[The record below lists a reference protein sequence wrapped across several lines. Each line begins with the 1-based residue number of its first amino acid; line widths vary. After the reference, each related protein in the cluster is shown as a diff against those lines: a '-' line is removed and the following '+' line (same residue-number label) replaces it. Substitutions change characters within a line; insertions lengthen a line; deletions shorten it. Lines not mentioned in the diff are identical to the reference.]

1 MAKDIKSPLKKK
13 RKKSGNSFM
22 FVSALLAIFA
32 GLLMSFILLFIL
44 EATKTESNFEL
55 PSQVFNNFITYA
67 FKDTPSMIKV
77 LYNAAPLIL
86 CGLAVGFAF
95 KAGLFNIGATGQ
107 YTVGAFFSLI
117 AVILW
122 GFPWWAAIL
131 IAMIT
136 GGLWGFVPGYFK
148 AKFNINEVITTIMLN
163 WVAVF
168 FTRLLLYNLPD
179 MRTLPP
185 WDRTDAIGYHNPSGL
200 LPDLGLKELTGSS
213 FINIG
218 IIIAIVVAIIIHIVM
233 NKTTFGYEIK
243 ACGHNK
249 NASIYAGIKAKRT
262 IILTMVISGA
272 LSGIAGGVSFL
283 AGTIQFTTDSQLL
296 PMGFNGIP
304 VALLAFSNPLGIIV
318 SGLFIG
324 YLYVG
329 GQAFEGVYSSEVTN
343 IILSVIIYF
352 SAFTLIVSQFLKKK
366 VSNKTDDGDSKKN
379 IFKRLMDKVISLFK
393 KKEKVVVDNEDE
405 EVTN

>member
-1 MAKDIKSPLKKK
+1 MPKDIKSPQMKKK
-13 RKKSGNSFM
+13 REVSDKSLTFISAM
-22 FVSALLAIFA
+22 FAILA

-44 EATKTESNFEL
+44 EATKTESNFAL

-67 FKDTPSMIKV
+67 FKDTPSIIKV

-86 CGLAVGFAF
+86 CGLSVGFAF

-122 GFPWWAAIL
+122 GFPWWAAVL
-131 IAMIT
+131 VAMIT

-163 WVAVF
+163 WVALY
-168 FTRLLLYNLPD
+168 FTKLLLYNLPA

-185 WDRTDAIGYHNPSGL
+185 GNRTDPIGYHNASGL

-213 FINIG
+213 FMNIG
-218 IIIAIVVAIIIHIVM
+218 IIIAIVVAIIIYIIM
-233 NKTTFGYEIK
+233 NKTTFGFEIK

-249 NASIYAGIKAKRT
+249 DASIYAGIKAKRT
-262 IILTMVISGA
+262 IISTMIISGA
-272 LSGIAGGVSFL
+272 LAGIAGAVSFL
-283 AGTIQFTTDSQLL
+283 AGTIQFTTDTVLL
-296 PMGFNGIP
+296 TMGFNGIP
-304 VALLAFSNPLGIIV
+304 VALLAFSNPLGIIA

-343 IILSVIIYF
+343 VILSVIIYF
-352 SAFTLIVSQFLKKK
+352 SAFALIVSQLIRKKIT
-366 VSNKTDDGDSKKN
+366 SRNNDSDGKGN
-379 IFKRLMDKVISLFK
+379 IFKRIKEKIASLFK
-393 KKEKVVVDNEDE
+393 KKEDVVENDEE

>member
-1 MAKDIKSPLKKK
+1 MPKDIKTPRIKGK
-13 RKKSGNSFM
+13 REVPEILLTFT
-22 FVSALLAIFA
+22 SAFLAIVA
-32 GLLMSFILLFIL
+32 GLLMSFILLYIL
-44 EATKTESNFEL
+44 EATKAESNFSL
-55 PSQVFNNFITYA
+55 PGQVFNNFVTYA
-67 FKDTPSMIKV
+67 FKDVPSIIKV

-86 CGLAVGFAF
+86 CGLSVGFAF

-122 GFPWWAAIL
+122 GFPWWLAIL
-131 IAMIT
+131 VAMIT

-163 WVAVF
+163 WVALF
-168 FTRLLLYNLPD
+168 FTKLLLYNLPT

-185 WDRTDAIGYHNPSGL
+185 GNRTDPIGFHNASGL

-218 IIIAIVVAIIIHIVM
+218 IIIAIIVAVIIYIVM

-249 NASIYAGIKAKRT
+249 EASRYAGIKAKRT
-262 IILTMVISGA
+262 IILTMIISGGLA
-272 LSGIAGGVSFL
+272 GIAGAISFL
-283 AGTIQFTTDSQLL
+283 AGTIQFTTDSTLL
-296 PMGFNGIP
+296 TMGFNGIP
-304 VALLAFSNPLGIIV
+304 VALLAFSHPLGIIA

-324 YLYVG
+324 YLNVG

-352 SAFTLIVSQFLKKK
+352 SAFTLIVSQFIRKKFNR
-366 VSNKTDDGDSKKN
+366 SDDGSGKGN
-379 IFKRLMDKVISLFK
+379 IFKKITEKIISLFK
-393 KKEKVVVDNEDE
+393 KKEDVVIKDEE
-405 EVTN
+405 EVTK

>member
-1 MAKDIKSPLKKK
+1 MAKDIKAPQKKK
-13 RKKSGNSFM
+13 REKSDKSFTLL
-22 FVSALLAIFA
+22 SAFLAIIS

-44 EATKTESNFEL
+44 EATKTESNFAL
-55 PSQVFNNFITYA
+55 PSQVFNNFLTYA
-67 FKDTPSMIKV
+67 FKDTPSIIKV

-107 YTVGAFFSLI
+107 YTIGAFFSLI

-131 IAMIT
+131 VAMVT
-136 GGLWGFVPGYFK
+136 GGLWGFIPGLFK

-163 WVAVF
+163 WVAVY
-168 FTRLLLYNLPD
+168 FTRLLLYNLPA

-185 WDRTDAIGYHNPSGL
+185 WDRSDPIGFHNPSGL
-200 LPDLGLKELTGSS
+200 LPDLGLQELTGSS

-218 IIIAIVVAIIIHIVM
+218 IIVAIIVAVIIYIIM

-249 NASIYAGIKAKRT
+249 DASIYAGIKAKRT
-262 IILTMVISGA
+262 IILTMVISGGLA
-272 LSGIAGGVSFL
+272 GIAGAISYL
-283 AGTIQFTTDSQLL
+283 AGTVQFTTDSQLL

-304 VALLAFSNPLGIIV
+304 VALLAFSNPLGIIA

-352 SAFTLIVSQFLKKK
+352 SAFTLIVSQFLNKKLRNRK
-366 VSNKTDDGDSKKN
+366 DNDTGKGNPFTRLASKLVS
-379 IFKRLMDKVISLFK
+379 LVK
-393 KKEKVVVDNEDE
+393 KKEEVVENVDE
-405 EVTN
+405 EVTK